1 MKKISTYFLSG
12 VFLLTSFLFIAQCD
26 KPEKQV
32 TWKASHQWPGGKGDP
47 RDEMVQIIKR
57 EVEKANVG
65 FKIQIYPG
73 KSLYKPKEQWQP
85 LTTGDLDMT
94 AFPLDYANKFHPEFS
109 ITLMPGIV
117 KNHDHSKRINKSAFM
132 DSIRKIMDDAGV
144 MVVADAWLGGAFA
157 SKTQCITSPASAKG
171 QAMRAAGPMFNKM
184 LEGAGSSIA
193 SMPSSEIYSALQTGV
208 LTGANTSSGSFVSYK
223 IYEQVKCLTPPGKY
237 GLWFMYEPI
246 LMSKK
251 SYNKLSDKQKAALK
265 AAGKKAEDWMLEQVA
280 GLDSKMENTFKKA
293 GVKLAYMN
301 ESDYKAWL
309 EIAKKTSFK
318 DFATK
323 VPGGQKLLDQALSVK

>member
-1 MKKISTYFLSG
+1 MKIFNKLILSL
-12 VFLLTSFLFIAQCD
+12 VTLSFITTSSFA
-26 KPEKQV
+26 V

-47 RDEMVQIIKR
+47 RDEMVQIIAK
-57 EVEKANVG
+57 EVAKANVD
-65 FKIQIYPG
+65 FKIQVYPG
-73 KSLYKPKEQWQP
+73 KSLYKPKEQWKP

-132 DSIRKIMDDAGV
+132 KSIRKIMDDAGV
-144 MVVADAWLGGAFA
+144 MVVSDAWLGGAFA
-157 SKTQCITSPASAKG
+157 SKKTCITNPASAKG
-171 QAMRAAGPMFNKM
+171 QVMRAAGPMFNKM

-193 SMPSSEIYSALQTGV
+193 SMPSSEIYTGLQTGV

-223 IYEQVKCLTPPGKY
+223 LYEQIKCLTPPGKY

-251 SYNKLSDKQKAALK
+251 SYNALNSKQKSALNK
-265 AAGKKAEDWMLEQVA
+265 AGKKAEEWMLGQVA
-280 GLDSKMENTFKKA
+280 NLDKKMEDKFKAA
-293 GVKLAYMN
+293 GVKLSYMT

-309 EIAKKTSFK
+309 AIAKETSFK
-318 DFATK
+318 DFSAK
-323 VPGGQKLLDQALSVK
+323 VPAGAKLLKQALAVK

>member
-1 MKKISTYFLSG
+1 MKIFSKIILSLITLS
-12 VFLLTSFLFIAQCD
+12 FITTSSFA
-26 KPEKQV
+26 V

-57 EVEKANVG
+57 EVEKANVD

-73 KSLYKPKEQWQP
+73 KSLYKPKEQWKP

-132 DSIRKIMDDAGV
+132 KSIRKIMDDAGV
-144 MVVADAWLGGAFA
+144 MVVSDAWLGGAFA
-157 SKTQCITSPASAKG
+157 SKKTCITSPATAKG
-171 QAMRAAGPMFNKM
+171 QVMRAAGPMFNKM

-193 SMPSSEIYSALQTGV
+193 SMPSSEIYTGLQTGV

-223 IYEQVKCLTPPGKY
+223 LYEQLKCLTPPGKY

-251 SYNKLSDKQKAALK
+251 SYNALNSKQKAALQK
-265 AAGKKAEDWMLEQVA
+265 AGKKAEEWMLGQVA
-280 GLDSKMENTFKKA
+280 NLDKKMEDKFKAA
-293 GVKLAYMN
+293 GVKLAYMS

-318 DFATK
+318 EFSDK
-323 VPGGQKLLDQALSVK
+323 VPAGASLIKKALAVK

>member
-1 MKKISTYFLSG
+1 MKTFNKLILSL
-12 VFLLTSFLFIAQCD
+12 VTLSFITTSSFA
-26 KPEKQV
+26 V

-47 RDEMVQIIKR
+47 RDEMVQIIAK
-57 EVEKANVG
+57 EVAKANVD
-65 FKIQIYPG
+65 FKIQVYPG
-73 KSLYKPKEQWQP
+73 KSLYKPKEQWKP

-117 KNHDHSKRINKSAFM
+117 KNHDHSKRINKSEFM
-132 DSIRKIMDDAGV
+132 KSIRKIMDDAGV
-144 MVVADAWLGGAFA
+144 MVVSDAWLGGAFA
-157 SKTQCITSPASAKG
+157 SKKTCITNPASAKG
-171 QAMRAAGPMFNKM
+171 QVMRAAGPMFNKM

-193 SMPSSEIYSALQTGV
+193 SMPSSEIYTGLQTGV

-223 IYEQVKCLTPPGKY
+223 LYEQIKCLTPPGKY

-251 SYNKLSDKQKAALK
+251 SYNALNSKQKSALNK
-265 AAGKKAEDWMLEQVA
+265 AGKKAEEWMLGQVA
-280 GLDSKMENTFKKA
+280 NLDKKMEDKFKAA
-293 GVKLAYMN
+293 GVKLSYMT

-309 EIAKKTSFK
+309 AIAKETSFK
-318 DFATK
+318 DFSAK
-323 VPGGQKLLDQALSVK
+323 VPAGAKLLKQALAVK

>member
-1 MKKISTYFLSG
+1 MKILSKIILSLITLS
-12 VFLLTSFLFIAQCD
+12 FITTSSFA
-26 KPEKQV
+26 V

-57 EVEKANVG
+57 EVEKANVD

-73 KSLYKPKEQWQP
+73 KSLYKPKEQWKP

-132 DSIRKIMDDAGV
+132 KSIRKIMDDAGV
-144 MVVADAWLGGAFA
+144 MVVSDAWLGGAFA
-157 SKTQCITSPASAKG
+157 SKKTCITSPATAKG
-171 QAMRAAGPMFNKM
+171 QVMRAAGPMFNKM

-193 SMPSSEIYSALQTGV
+193 SMPSSEIYTGLQTGV

-223 IYEQVKCLTPPGKY
+223 LYEQLKCLTPPGKY

-251 SYNKLSDKQKAALK
+251 SYNALNAKQKAALQK
-265 AAGKKAEDWMLEQVA
+265 AGKKAEDWMLGQVA
-280 GLDSKMENTFKKA
+280 NLDKKMEDKFKAA
-293 GVKLAYMN
+293 GVKLAYMS

-318 DFATK
+318 DFSAK
-323 VPGGQKLLDQALSVK
+323 VPAGAKLLEQALAVK

>member
-1 MKKISTYFLSG
+1 MKIINKIILS
-12 VFLLTSFLFIAQCD
+12 LITLSFISSASFSA
-26 KPEKQV
+26 PV

-57 EVEKANVG
+57 EVEKAKVD

-73 KSLYKPKEQWQP
+73 KSLYKPKEQWKP

-117 KNHDHSKRINKSAFM
+117 KNHDHAKRINKSAFM
-132 DSIRKIMDDAGV
+132 KSIRKIMDDAGV

-157 SKTQCITSPASAKG
+157 SKKECITSPGTAKG
-171 QAMRAAGPMFNKM
+171 QVMRAAGPMFNKM

-193 SMPSSEIYSALQTGV
+193 SMPSSEIYTGLQTGV

-223 IYEQVKCLTPPGKY
+223 LYEQLKCLTPPGKY

-251 SYNKLSDKQKAALK
+251 SYNKLNSKQKAALK
-265 AAGKKAEDWMLEQVA
+265 KAGEKAEAWMSGQVA
-280 GLDSKMENTFKKA
+280 NLDSKMEKAFKKA
-293 GVKLAYMN
+293 GVKLVYMS
-301 ESDYKAWL
+301 EKDYNAWVA
-309 EIAKKTSFK
+309 IAKKTSFK
-318 DFATK
+318 DFAAK
-323 VPGGQKLLDQALSVK
+323 VPTGQKLLNQALAVK

>member
-1 MKKISTYFLSG
+1 MKIFSKIILSLITLSFITTY
-12 VFLLTSFLFIAQCD
+12 SFA
-26 KPEKQV
+26 V

-57 EVEKANVG
+57 EVEKANVD

-73 KSLYKPKEQWQP
+73 KSLYKPKEQWKP

-132 DSIRKIMDDAGV
+132 KSIRKIMDDAGV
-144 MVVADAWLGGAFA
+144 MVVSDAWLGGAFA
-157 SKTQCITSPASAKG
+157 SKKTCITSPATAKG
-171 QAMRAAGPMFNKM
+171 QVMRAAGPMFNKM

-193 SMPSSEIYSALQTGV
+193 SMPSSEIYTGLQTGV

-223 IYEQVKCLTPPGKY
+223 LY
-237 GLWFMYEPI
+237 
-246 LMSKK
+246 
-251 SYNKLSDKQKAALK
+251 
-265 AAGKKAEDWMLEQVA
+265 
-280 GLDSKMENTFKKA
+280 
-293 GVKLAYMN
+293 
-301 ESDYKAWL
+301 
-309 EIAKKTSFK
+309 
-318 DFATK
+318 
-323 VPGGQKLLDQALSVK
+323 

>member
-1 MKKISTYFLSG
+1 MKWFK
-12 VFLLTSFLFIAQCD
+12 LLL
-26 KPEKQV
+26 KKLL
-32 TWKASHQWPGGKGDP
+32 
-47 RDEMVQIIKR
+47 
-57 EVEKANVG
+57 KANVD
-65 FKIQIYPG
+65 FKIQVYPG
-73 KSLYKPKEQWQP
+73 KSLYKPKEQWKP

-132 DSIRKIMDDAGV
+132 KSIRKIMDDAGV
-144 MVVADAWLGGAFA
+144 MVVSDAWLGGAFA
-157 SKTQCITSPASAKG
+157 SKKTCITNPASAKG
-171 QAMRAAGPMFNKM
+171 QVMRAAGPMFNKM

-193 SMPSSEIYSALQTGV
+193 SMPSSEIYTGLQTGV

-223 IYEQVKCLTPPGKY
+223 LYEQIKCLTPPGKY

-251 SYNKLSDKQKAALK
+251 SYNALNSKQKSALNK
-265 AAGKKAEDWMLEQVA
+265 AGKKAEEWMLGQVA
-280 GLDSKMENTFKKA
+280 NLDKKMEDKFKAA
-293 GVKLAYMN
+293 GVKLSYMT

-309 EIAKKTSFK
+309 AIAKETSFK
-318 DFATK
+318 DFSAK
-323 VPGGQKLLDQALSVK
+323 VPAGAKLLKQALAVK

>member
-1 MKKISTYFLSG
+1 MKIFNKLILSL
-12 VFLLTSFLFIAQCD
+12 VTLSFITTSSFA
-26 KPEKQV
+26 V

-47 RDEMVQIIKR
+47 RDEMVQIIAK
-57 EVEKANVG
+57 EVAKANVD
-65 FKIQIYPG
+65 FKIQVYPG
-73 KSLYKPKEQWQP
+73 KSLYKPKEQWKP

-132 DSIRKIMDDAGV
+132 KSIRKIMDDEGV
-144 MVVADAWLGGAFA
+144 MVVSDAWLGGAFA
-157 SKTQCITSPASAKG
+157 SKKTCITNPASAKG
-171 QAMRAAGPMFNKM
+171 QVMRAAGPMFNKM

-193 SMPSSEIYSALQTGV
+193 SMPSSEIYTGLQTGV

-223 IYEQVKCLTPPGKY
+223 LYEQIKCLTPPGKY

-251 SYNKLSDKQKAALK
+251 SYNALNSKQKSALNK
-265 AAGKKAEDWMLEQVA
+265 AGKKAEEWMLGQVA
-280 GLDSKMENTFKKA
+280 NLDKKMEDKFKAA
-293 GVKLAYMN
+293 GVKLSYMT

-309 EIAKKTSFK
+309 AIAKETSFK
-318 DFATK
+318 DFSAK
-323 VPGGQKLLDQALSVK
+323 VPAGAKLLKQALAVK